1 MRKRQLPAEIEL
13 ERMAPAEKGDA
24 RSGSRYAHRPPAD

>member
-1 MRKRQLPAEIEL
+1 MRKRQFLAAIEL

-24 RSGSRYAHRPPAD
+24 RSGYRYAHRQPAD